1 MLIIV
6 KLLNCVKFTN
16 ISAKFL
22 KLVDLYLIKDSYYNS
37 VLLTVL
43 YVGFCLPYVLWLQL
57 QGKLCASSE
66 RAACSAVLF

>member
-16 ISAKFL
+16 VSAKSL

-43 YVGFCLPYVLWLQL
+43 YMGFCLPYVLWIIHI
-57 QGKLCASSE
+57 GMV
-66 RAACSAVLF
+66 CSHNSFAMT